1 MAESKTSTIEQLRA
15 SDFVILKGEKD
26 GKPYKFAKI
35 DSRCSLMNN
44 EQFLNDLESEGTKV
58 VTIGAKQ

>member
-1 MAESKTSTIEQLRA
+1 MQSIDQLRA
-15 SDFVILKGEKD
+15 SDFVILTGISKSGKTM

-44 EQFLNDLESEGTKV
+44 QVFLKTLESEGAKV
-58 VTIGAKQ
+58 VSI

>member
-1 MAESKTSTIEQLRA
+1 MSDLMSQLRA
-15 SDFVILKGEKD
+15 SDFVILTGESK

-44 EQFLNDLESEGTKV
+44 SKFLADLEAEGCKV
-58 VTIGAKQ
+58 VAIGSK

>member
-1 MAESKTSTIEQLRA
+1 MHSIEQLRA
-15 SDFVILKGEKD
+15 SDFVILTGISKSGKTM

-44 EQFLNDLESEGTKV
+44 PVFLMSLETEGAKV
-58 VTIGAKQ
+58 VSI